1 MAAGAVLS
9 KVAGGVAVARGN
21 SLHGK
26 RGKTSRAAP
35 PNGRSDPEG
44 DGTGVALATC
54 NSSSAAMAVAREAA
68 PSLSGAAAGRSLV
81 KALSLAGVVF
91 CEGASIPGAVG
102 GGGPAGE
109 GAADGG
115 ALVVP
120 AEREQGLPL
129 SASGVDPVPRVLP
142 GRTLIL

>member
-9 KVAGGVAVARGN
+9 QVAGGVAVARGN
-21 SLHGK
+21 SLHGN

-35 PNGRSDPEG
+35 PNGRNDPEG
-44 DGTGVALATC
+44 DGMGVALATC
-54 NSSSAAMAVAREAA
+54 KSSSAATAVAREAA
-68 PSLSGAAAGRSLV
+68 SSHCGAAADRSSF
-81 KALSLAGVVF
+81 KSLSLAGVVF
-91 CEGASIPGAVG
+91 CEGASVPGAVG
-102 GGGPAGE
+102 EGGPAGE